1 MKRDMDLVR
10 LILLAVESGPALAD
24 GTPTVVGYDAET
36 IAYHLLIMGEAGL
49 VLVRTPTPPGSSLQV
64 RVLRLTWAGH
74 EFLESVRDDSQWRTV
89 KTQTEKAGGLVF
101 EMIKAVASASMLRQ
115 LGL

>member
-1 MKRDMDLVR
+1 MRRDMDLVR
-10 LILLAVESGPALAD
+10 QILLAVESGPALAAD
-24 GTPTVVGYDAET
+24 HIRIDGYDAET

-49 VLVRTPTPPGSSLQV
+49 MVVIDATTMSEIDALAM
-64 RVLRLTWAGH
+64 RLTWAGH
-74 EFLESVRDDSQWRTV
+74 EFLESVRDDSQWRSV

-101 EMIKAVASASMLRQ
+101 DVIKAVASAAMLRQ